1 MASSVVEAIGVAE
14 EPGDTMAIEQEATT
28 REMMSKLSIN
38 RMMNYKT
45 ILMKIVTLLT
55 H

>member
-1 MASSVVEAIGVAE
+1 MAEAIGVAE
-14 EPGDTMAIEQEATT
+14 EPGDIMAIEIEATT

-38 RMMNYKT
+38 RMMNYKSL
-45 ILMKIVTLLT
+45 LMKIVTVAD